1 MYLQKNQSARMFKNK
16 TGGVILLRKIINTPF
31 KIISYKLQVM
41 RVFYLAPN
49 IMTLYLQVKY

>member
-1 MYLQKNQSARMFKNK
+1 MND
-16 TGGVILLRKIINTPF
+16 VCIPF
-31 KIISYKLQVM
+31 KIILYKLQVM